1 MLLKLHLFYLDFSRF
16 AQPDF
21 NHVHWI
27 NETLKSC
34 TSDLNQL
41 DQKASDLVLQL
52 QTQMKDVMQTLDH
65 TCQEAIVSIP
75 RVLREIDTVRIDAL
89 TLEADLKT
97 LQDDNQLDDNS
108 QNIVNSLVE
117 LDRTRRNAQSAADAL
132 RETDRWINLMQ
143 CIDELFEVGD
153 LDQLCSSIEGM
164 SQCLASFIHLND
176 YDERIKQVDQYKNNL
191 ETLIAPKLIQS
202 FDDLSLFMMSM
213 NTLMLTNDNYNYANV
228 DSNNNNNNN
237 SGNNNSR
244 LKTTEMH
251 YQNDHLKLTSHLINL
266 LCRIGRENSARKYY
280 TTWLKEQVA
289 GFWDLSACQTVENTT
304 TDKSDSLTM
313 MVVVLPVII
322 QKLSSYQSKIFT
334 NKERQKL
341 NCLPIYPDTELNS
354 TDQLMNSPMVNNIIY
369 FYALLICFFKGQLN
383 AKLIFH
389 CQVDQ
394 PNCNHH
400 HHHHEEQHQQ
410 KSEYLFPIELL
421 MDFTDSLKSFKPFQ
435 TFTNSI
441 VNYQLIGC
449 LFRVTIGCLQY
460 FEELLIPFYSDITNR
475 KVCSKDITTLLRINN
490 NNIDSNQDNVDNFK
504 LAFIQL
510 IQVFIHPFIK
520 LPELFSN
527 YIHKQFDY
535 KRNELNI
542 TVGNNNP
549 SDVLDKLNKDVV
561 IQSISLFYDTIHL
574 CFEETGAIGIP
585 FILDIIQ
592 SYWDSLIANW
602 IIWNTWI
609 EKQLMKTDMELN
621 YHQAYGFMWILK
633 FAHLTGELASQSDIF
648 VEYVMS
654 KCSDWLSSVLNS
666 TDNILTKD
674 RTNIN
679 FITDDDQIN
688 INEDNNLCMPTI
700 SGCVLYQLTLKQ
712 SIDCQQAI
720 QSLAHSS
727 NLSTSF
733 NSSVDLVNKSKSTIV
748 KSHSNLNGVHRS
760 SSMLCRST
768 IGVVREI
775 ALTPIRYYLK
785 PVPDLNIWFTHP
797 NNGEECLPDLAYLP
811 QDYITKIGQYL
822 FMLPAQLEPYL
833 SSMNDLNL
841 EAQLNDQTIIPSLIS
856 TGDGLTHCFQLG
868 DSDVIYSMISHKIN
882 DHSKHQQH
890 QPGEEGKEQTSSTQ
904 TKATNMSTSSTRK
917 RQLSSNFNQLKQ
929 MIMTDDNMNSTE
941 ISSVY
946 CWLENLISVNVCDL
960 IVNAILQIGL
970 NKSVVNSSATASM
983 SKTSKALKSKSDSL
997 KENTFARD
1005 ANKIDD
1011 DDDDSNDDDSVEDQ
1025 LLLTKHG
1032 LKQLDVDLGYL
1043 FSMLHDLG
1051 VSVPSNLQILRD
1063 LINCDADQF
1072 PKLCADRPPKIVNAV
1087 ANFRG
1092 F

>member
-1 MLLKLHLFYLDFSRF
+1 MDFSRF

-75 RVLREIDTVRIDAL
+75 RVLREIDAVRIDAL

-176 YDERIKQVDQYKNNL
+176 YDERVKQVDQYKNNL

-213 NTLMLTNDNYNYANV
+213 STLMLTNDNYNYANV
-228 DSNNNNNNN
+228 DSNNNNN
-237 SGNNNSR
+237 SGNNINR
-244 LKTTEMH
+244 LKTTEIH
-251 YQNDHLKLTSHLINL
+251 YQNDHLTLTSHLINL
-266 LCRIGRENSARKYY
+266 LCRIGREHSARKYY

-289 GFWDLSACQTVENTT
+289 GFWDRSACKTVENTT
-304 TDKSDSLTM
+304 TDESDSLTM
-313 MVVVLPVII
+313 MVVVLPVVI

-354 TDQLMNSPMVNNIIY
+354 TDQLMNSPMINNIIY

-394 PNCNHH
+394 PNCNH

-520 LPELFSN
+520 LPKLFSN
-527 YIHKQFDY
+527 YINKQFDY

-549 SDVLDKLNKDVV
+549 SDILDKLNKDVV

-674 RTNIN
+674 RTNTD

-688 INEDNNLCMPTI
+688 INEDNNLCMPSI
-700 SGCVLYQLTLKQ
+700 SGCVLYQLALKQ

-733 NSSVDLVNKSKSTIV
+733 NSSVDLLNKSKSTIV

-983 SKTSKALKSKSDSL
+983 PKTSKAFKSKSDSL

-1051 VSVPSNLQILRD
+1051 VNVPSNLQILRD

-1072 PKLCADRPPKIVNAV
+1072 PKLCADHPPKIVNAV

>member
-1 MLLKLHLFYLDFSRF
+1 
-16 AQPDF
+16 
-21 NHVHWI
+21 
-27 NETLKSC
+27 
-34 TSDLNQL
+34 
-41 DQKASDLVLQL
+41 
-52 QTQMKDVMQTLDH
+52 MKDVMQTLDH

-75 RVLREIDTVRIDAL
+75 RVLREIDAVRIDAL

-176 YDERIKQVDQYKNNL
+176 YDERVKQVDQYKNNL

-213 NTLMLTNDNYNYANV
+213 STLMLTNDNYNYANV
-228 DSNNNNNNN
+228 DSNNNY
-237 SGNNNSR
+237 SGNNNNR

-289 GFWDLSACQTVENTT
+289 GFWDRSACQTVENTT
-304 TDKSDSLTM
+304 TDESDSLTM
-313 MVVVLPVII
+313 VVVVLPVVI

-354 TDQLMNSPMVNNIIY
+354 DQLTNSPMINNIIY

-394 PNCNHH
+394 PNCNH

-449 LFRVTIGCLQY
+449 LFRVTVGYLQY

-490 NNIDSNQDNVDNFK
+490 NNIDSNRDNVDNFK

-549 SDVLDKLNKDVV
+549 PDVLDKLNKDVV

-674 RTNIN
+674 RTNTD

-700 SGCVLYQLTLKQ
+700 SGCVLYQLALKQ

-720 QSLAHSS
+720 HSLAHSS
-727 NLSTSF
+727 NVSTSF
-733 NSSVDLVNKSKSTIV
+733 NSSVDLLNKSKSTIV

-856 TGDGLTHCFQLG
+856 IGDGLTHCFQLG
-868 DSDVIYSMISHKIN
+868 DSDVIYSMISHTIN

-904 TKATNMSTSSTRK
+904 TKATSMSTSSTRK

-983 SKTSKALKSKSDSL
+983 PKTSKALKSKSDSL

-1051 VSVPSNLQILRD
+1051 VNVPSNLQILRD

-1072 PKLCADRPPKIVNAV
+1072 PKLCADRPLKIVNAV